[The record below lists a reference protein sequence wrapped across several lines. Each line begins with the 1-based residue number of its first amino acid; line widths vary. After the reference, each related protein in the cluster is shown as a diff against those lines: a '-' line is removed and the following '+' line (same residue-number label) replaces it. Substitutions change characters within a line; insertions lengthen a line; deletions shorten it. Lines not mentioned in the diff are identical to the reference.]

1 MRLLFVCP
9 DMHRGGAERQWATLI
24 PALARRGAEVRLV
37 CLYDEGPLF
46 DEVRAAGV
54 AAECLG
60 LSGRNDL
67 RGLRHALAEARGR
80 PDVVVTRTV
89 SPQLIGQA
97 IARRADAAHVFNEH
111 TPLTPAG
118 ELLSMRPRQRLLTRL
133 VAPYVNR
140 VIQVSDRQAAPLAHL
155 GYKRERI
162 VTVSNGVFADDVKA
176 TTDRDAMRAS
186 LGIGDAEF
194 AVLCVANL
202 RPEKGVDAFVEA
214 VARGRAEGARS
225 EDARNEGARSEGAR
239 IANTWSE
246 GARGEDAPRLRGLVA
261 GDGPERQRLER
272 LVGGLDGVELLGSR
286 GDVPD
291 LIAACDA
298 FALLS
303 EAEAL
308 PMSILEAMALGRP
321 VVTSDVGGAGE
332 AVVDGETGIVVP
344 PSDTDAAAAALAT
357 LAGDPTAARAMG
369 ERGQTRQRER
379 FDGEAM
385 VDGYW
390 RALAEVARR

>member
-9 DMHRGGAERQWATLI
+9 DMRRGGAERQWATLI

-46 DEVRAAGV
+46 EEVRAAGV
-54 AAECLG
+54 ATECLG
-60 LSGRNDL
+60 LSGPSDV
-67 RGLRHALAEARGR
+67 RGLRRALAEARGR

-97 IARRADAAHVFNEH
+97 IAGRAGAAHVFNEH

-118 ELLSMRPRQRLLTRL
+118 DLLAMRPRQRRLTRL
-133 VAPYVNR
+133 VAPHVHR
-140 VIQVSDRQAAPLAHL
+140 VIQVSDRQAGPLAQL
-155 GYKRERI
+155 GYRRERI
-162 VTVSNGVFADDVKA
+162 VTVSNGVFADDVKV

-186 LGIGDAEF
+186 LAIGDGEF

-214 VARGRAEGARS
+214 VARARAQGASREGARS
-225 EDARNEGARSEGAR
+225 DGARSSAAR
-239 IANTWSE
+239 I
-246 GARGEDAPRLRGLVA
+246 EDGPRLRGLVA
-261 GDGPERQRLER
+261 GDGRERQRLER
-272 LVGGLDGVELLGSR
+272 LVAGRDGVELLGSR

-344 PSDTDAAAAALAT
+344 PGDTVAAAAALAQ
-357 LAGDPTAARAMG
+357 LAGDPSAAQAMG
-369 ERGQTRQRER
+369 ERGRTRQRER

-390 RALAEVARR
+390 RALKGVTRR

>member
-24 PALARRGAEVRLV
+24 PALARRSAEVRLV

-46 DEVRAAGV
+46 EEVRAAGV

-60 LSGRNDL
+60 LSGPGDL
-67 RGLRHALAEARGR
+67 RGLRRALAEARGR
-80 PDVVVTRTV
+80 PDAVVTRTV
-89 SPQLIGQA
+89 SPQLIGHA
-97 IARRADAAHVFNEH
+97 IAWRAGAAHVFNEH
-111 TPLTPAG
+111 TPLTPTG
-118 ELLSMRPRQRLLTRL
+118 DLLAMRPRQRLLTRL
-133 VAPYVNR
+133 VAPHVHR
-140 VIQVSDRQAAPLAHL
+140 VIQVSDRQAGPLAQL
-155 GYKRERI
+155 GYRRERI
-162 VTVSNGVFADDVKA
+162 VTVSNGVFADAVKA

-186 LGIGDAEF
+186 LAIGDGEF

-214 VARGRAEGARS
+214 VARARAQ
-225 EDARNEGARSEGAR
+225 GARSEGAQ
-239 IANTWSE
+239 T
-246 GARGEDAPRLRGLVA
+246 EDAQRLRGLVA

-272 LVGGLDGVELLGSR
+272 LVAGLDSVELLGSR

-308 PMSILEAMALGRP
+308 PMSILEAMASGRP

-332 AVVDGETGIVVP
+332 AVVDGETGMVVP
-344 PSDTDAAAAALAT
+344 AGNTDAAAAALAK
-357 LAGDPTAARAMG
+357 LAGDPSAAQAMG
-369 ERGQTRQRER
+369 ERGRTRQRER

-390 RALAEVARR
+390 RVLADVARR